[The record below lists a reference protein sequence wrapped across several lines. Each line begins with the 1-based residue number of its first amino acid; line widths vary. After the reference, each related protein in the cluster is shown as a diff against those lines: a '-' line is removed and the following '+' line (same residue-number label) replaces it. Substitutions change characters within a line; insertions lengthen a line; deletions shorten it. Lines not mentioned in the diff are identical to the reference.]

1 MYFLTITDCSALVS
15 YNSLLELSQEMQG
28 SFLVNSHPDWKK
40 KPLHYHPDGL
50 VRVYPA
56 QQTVHSPL
64 HTGSTAPLEK
74 THL

>member
-1 MYFLTITDCSALVS
+1 MYSLTVTDCSAIVP
-15 YNSLLELSQEMQG
+15 YNSLLELAQEMQG

-40 KPLHYHPDGL
+40 KPLHNHPDGL

-56 QQTVHSPL
+56 PQTVHSPL

-74 THL
+74 TH